1 MAIRSE
7 PTREAPSIPAAPFPA
22 VFEQRVLSLE
32 REEDWDGRDADAITA
47 DSCRAALEF
56 TSRVL
61 AVEPDLPLPYT
72 AATVHGA
79 VSLRWV
85 NGDKDFAIYVYS
97 PDRLAIYE
105 EQPDGRY
112 AVLPAEPEDAIRR
125 LLAFEPEPR

>member
-1 MAIRSE
+1 MAIRYE
-7 PTREAPSIPAAPFPA
+7 PTLKAQPIPEPPLPVA
-22 VFEQRVLSLE
+22 FEQRVLSLE
-32 REEDWDGRDADAITA
+32 REEDWDGREADAITA
-47 DSCRAALEF
+47 DSCRAALAF
-56 TSRVL
+56 AKRIL
-61 AVEPDLPLPYT
+61 AVEPDLPLPDT
-72 AATVHGA
+72 AATVYGA

-85 NGDKDFAIYVYS
+85 NGDKDFAVYVYS